1 MTPLPAL
8 AAMAAL
14 AKACVAVALAEVC
27 YALVAAHT
35 LAKACTLVAASVFL
49 ENGSERR
56 SGGSH
61 RSGRA
66 RCGGLA
72 RRDANT
78 RRGQAADACAFATKA
93 VRDPFFGFT
102 VSNPLPGYCR
112 VYKVGSLPINLKP
125 TVASLC
131 LHLDS

>member
-35 LAKACTLVAASVFL
+35 LAKACTLVAAAVFL
-49 ENGSERR
+49 DTGVNVGAEVATEVVELDVAVSLVAMRIRAAARQLMPAHSRR
-56 SGGSH
+56 KQSATLFLVLPSV
-61 RSGRA
+61 
-66 RCGGLA
+66 
-72 RRDANT
+72 T
-78 RRGQAADACAFATKA
+78 R
-93 VRDPFFGFT
+93 
-102 VSNPLPGYCR
+102 YCR